1 MVKLLN
7 LPFDVKEFLQ
17 LLKTKEILKG
27 EKRLR
32 YLKYRAFLLVQF
44 KFKYREKFLTILE
57 NYENNE
63 ISRDILLNDFLEYER
78 TIGKISNQFFDQILE
93 EPTLLDN
100 FQVYSNAEEF
110 SRKLTGIRALDEDLL
125 DNALN
130 PRYDFDTSV
139 KATYNELKRLTDDFE
154 QTLLFT
160 GEQSVNDH
168 LFVSQVKY
176 DHQIIPKLI
185 WLSTL
190 TYLGA
195 IIIGSF

>member
-78 TIGKISNQFFDQILE
+78 TIGKISNQFFDQIL
-93 EPTLLDN
+93 
-100 FQVYSNAEEF
+100 V
-110 SRKLTGIRALDEDLL
+110 RR
-125 DNALN
+125 
-130 PRYDFDTSV
+130 
-139 KATYNELKRLTDDFE
+139 
-154 QTLLFT
+154 
-160 GEQSVNDH
+160 
-168 LFVSQVKY
+168 
-176 DHQIIPKLI
+176 
-185 WLSTL
+185 
-190 TYLGA
+190 
-195 IIIGSF
+195 

>member
-1 MVKLLN
+1 MIKLLN

-17 LLKTKEILKG
+17 LLKNKEILKG

-44 KFKYREKFLTILE
+44 NFKYREKFLTILE

-78 TIGKISNQFFDQILE
+78 IIGKISNQFFDQILE

-100 FQVYSNAEEF
+100 FQIYSNAEEF
-110 SRKLTGIRALDEDLL
+110 SRKLTGITALDEDLL

-139 KATYNELKRLTDDFE
+139 KETYNELKRLTDDFE
-154 QTLLFT
+154 QTLLST
-160 GEQSVNDH
+160 GEQLISDSFLVSEEKFDH
-168 LFVSQVKY
+168 NV
-176 DHQIIPKLI
+176 IPRLI
-185 WLSTL
+185 WLSSVIS
-190 TYLGA
+190 LGL
-195 IIIGSF
+195 ILIGSF